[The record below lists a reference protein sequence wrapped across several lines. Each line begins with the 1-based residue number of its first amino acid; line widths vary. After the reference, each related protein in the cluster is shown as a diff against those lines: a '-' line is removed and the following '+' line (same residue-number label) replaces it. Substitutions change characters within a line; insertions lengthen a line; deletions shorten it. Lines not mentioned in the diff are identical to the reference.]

1 MPANTRRVVL
11 LTGLVLAVVLL
22 PRVRAAD
29 ATQPLPGMTYD
40 SIRDLPDFS
49 GGWSLKPP
57 IPDPPLALMRPALA
71 AKLKGWSART
81 TRGVDPADVDGLKRS
96 YCAPPKFAGFNG
108 GLQDYVEFL
117 FTPGRVTITNELG
130 LVRRIRLTR
139 EPLPAGREPSN
150 AGTSVGHWEGQ
161 TLVVETGLLDPGIGV
176 GEPIRKLPIK
186 MGRNV
191 RIVERISLKDA
202 NSLQIVSRTTAP
214 DVYTSPYETTSV
226 YLRDRTHE
234 FQDITNC
241 TERDRAFDGATGR
254 ERFDMTP
261 PPDLP
266 PPPSK

>member
-1 MPANTRRVVL
+1 MPPNTRRVVL
-11 LTGLVLAVVLL
+11 LTGLVLTAAPF
-22 PRVRAAD
+22 PRAQAAD
-29 ATQPLPGMTYD
+29 APQPLPGMTYD
-40 SIRDLPDFS
+40 SIPSLPDFS

-57 IPDPPLALMRPALA
+57 VPDPPQKLLRPEVA
-71 AKLKGWSART
+71 ATLKGWSVKT
-81 TRGVDPADVDGLKRS
+81 TQGVDPADVDGLKRS
-96 YCAPPKFAGFNG
+96 YCGPPRFAGFNG

-139 EPLPAGREPSN
+139 EPLAAGREPSN

-161 TLVVETGLLDPGIGV
+161 TLVVETAALDPGIGL

-186 MGRNV
+186 MGKNV
-191 RIVERISLKDA
+191 RIVERFSLNGAD
-202 NSLQIVSRTTAP
+202 SLQIVTRTTAP
-214 DVYTSPYETTSV
+214 DVYTSPYETTTV

>member
-1 MPANTRRVVL
+1 MRADTRLVV
-11 LTGLVLAVVLL
+11 LTGLVLAAALF
-22 PRVRAAD
+22 PRVQAAD
-29 ATQPLPGMTYD
+29 EATPLPGMTYD
-40 SIRDLPDFS
+40 SIRSLPDFS
-49 GGWSLKPP
+49 GAWSLKPP
-57 IPDPPLALMRPALA
+57 IPDPPQNLMRPEVA
-71 AKLKGWSART
+71 ATLKVWSAKT
-81 TRGVDPADVDGLKRS
+81 VRGVDPADADGLKRS

-130 LVRRIRLTR
+130 LIRRIGLTR
-139 EPLPAGREPSN
+139 EPLPAGGEPSN
-150 AGTSVGHWEGQ
+150 AGASVGHWEGQ
-161 TLVVETGLLDPGIGV
+161 TLVVETAALDPGIGV

-191 RIVERISLKDA
+191 RIVERISLKDDG
-202 NSLQIVSRTTAP
+202 SLQIVSRTTAP
-214 DVYTSPYETTSV
+214 DVYTSPYEATTV
-226 YLRDRTHE
+226 YLRDRKHK

-261 PPDLP
+261 PSDLP